1 MSYLQ
6 DLALRLAAGA
16 MKLPEET
23 RQRHAAYLLEAQA
36 DNGGFAGRKGA
47 ADPYYTGFA
56 LRGLALLGR
65 LDNETAARAGRF
77 LADRLGQQMPN
88 VDFIS
93 LIFAALLLEVTA
105 GIDIFTQTG
114 RERRE
119 LVAETL
125 GPMRRDDGGYA
136 KSNRSRQSSTYHTFL
151 ASLCRQLVG
160 LPLEATERTVELVR
174 SRHREDG
181 GFVEIAQANQSGTN
195 PTAAAVG
202 LFSILDAF
210 QPDMQ
215 DAAARFLARM
225 QNAEGGLRANDRIPL
240 ADLLSTFTGL
250 VSLVDLDRLDAV
262 DPRAARQYV
271 TRLDSPRGG
280 FLAGS
285 WDETVDVE
293 YTFYGLAA
301 MSLLATHAD

>member
-6 DLALRLAAGA
+6 NLAFRLAAGA

-23 RQRHAAYLLEAQA
+23 RDRHTAYLLEAQA
-36 DNGGFAGRKGA
+36 ENGGFAGRKGA

-65 LDNETAARAGRF
+65 LDEMTARRAGRF
-77 LADRLGQQMPN
+77 LAKRMGQQMPN

-93 LIFAALLLEVTA
+93 AVFAALLLEVTA
-105 GIDIFTQTG
+105 GVDVFAEAG
-114 RERRE
+114 RDRQN
-119 LVAETL
+119 LVADTL
-125 GPMRRDDGGYA
+125 GPMRRNDGGYA
-136 KSNRSRQSSTYHTFL
+136 KSNRSTQSSTYHTFL
-151 ASLCRQLVG
+151 AGLCRQLVG
-160 LPLEATERTVELVR
+160 LPLEAAEQTVSLVR
-174 SRHREDG
+174 SRHRGDG

-202 LFSILDAF
+202 LLKIFGSPQLDI
-210 QPDMQ
+210 QN
-215 DAAARFLARM
+215 AAVRFLAKM
-225 QNAEGGLRANDRIPL
+225 QNAEGGLRANNQIPL

-250 VSLVDLDRLDAV
+250 LSLADLDRLDAV
-262 DPRAARQYV
+262 DLQAARKYV
-271 TRLDSPRGG
+271 ARLDSPQGG

-293 YTFYGLAA
+293 YTSYGLAA
-301 MSLLATHAD
+301 MALLAE

>member
-6 DLALRLAAGA
+6 NLAIRLAAGA

-23 RQRHAAYLLEAQA
+23 RDRHAKYLLNAQA

-65 LDNETAARAGRF
+65 LDSETAARAGRF
-77 LADRLGQQMPN
+77 LAERMGQQMPS

-93 LIFAALLLEVTA
+93 SVFAALLLEVTA
-105 GIDIFTQTG
+105 GIDVFAQTG
-114 RERRE
+114 RDRRE
-119 LVAETL
+119 LVADTL

-136 KSNRSRQSSTYHTFL
+136 KSDRSRQSSTYHTFL
-151 ASLCRQLVG
+151 ASLCGQLVG

-174 SRHREDG
+174 SRHRDDG

-195 PTAAAVG
+195 PTAAAIG
-202 LFSILDAF
+202 LLNILNSP
-210 QPDMQ
+210 QPDIQ
-215 DAAARFLARM
+215 DAAAQFLAKM
-225 QNAEGGLRANDRIPL
+225 QNAEGGFRANDRIPL

-250 VSLVDLDRLDAV
+250 VSLADLDRLDAV
-262 DPRAARQYV
+262 DLQAAREYV
-271 TRLDSPRGG
+271 ARLDSPRGG
-280 FLAGS
+280 FLAGA

-293 YTFYGLAA
+293 YTSYGLGAI
-301 MSLLATHAD
+301 SLLAL